1 MLARSS
7 PVIRSRRSTG
17 VAPARLAAKWSM
29 EASLPE
35 QGRVP
40 ACWAVIASSQL
51 TAAVMFPVGPAW
63 VMMNRVV
70 KSSLRS

>member
-1 MLARSS
+1 
-7 PVIRSRRSTG
+7 
-17 VAPARLAAKWSM
+17 M